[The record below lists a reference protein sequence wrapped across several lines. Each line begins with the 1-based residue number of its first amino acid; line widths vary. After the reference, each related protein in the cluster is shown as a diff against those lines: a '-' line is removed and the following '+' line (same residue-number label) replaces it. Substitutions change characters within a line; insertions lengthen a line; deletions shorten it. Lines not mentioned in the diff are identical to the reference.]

1 MWKEKRVED
10 RQLTT
15 DSFIQVILCWF
26 RLRNSIFR
34 DGCVGR
40 WEGEAR
46 EERKGE
52 RGGGREERGRQGG
65 EERGERGRQGGEERG
80 ERGRHGGEE
89 RGRQGGEERGRHG
102 GERREGR
109 EKGKGKAGR
118 RERGT

>member
-1 MWKEKRVED
+1 MLQRNMWKEKRVED

-65 EERGERGRQGGEERG
+65 EERGERGR
-80 ERGRHGGEE
+80 
-89 RGRQGGEERGRHG
+89 
-102 GERREGR
+102 
-109 EKGKGKAGR
+109 
-118 RERGT
+118 

>member
-1 MWKEKRVED
+1 MLQRNMWKEKRVED

-65 EERGERGRQGGEERG
+65 EERGERGR
-80 ERGRHGGEE
+80 HGGEE
-89 RGRQGGEERGRHG
+89 RGRQGGEERGRQG